1 MDHHFHCNNT
11 ACRYRH
17 KRKLRPLVISIAGSR
32 RHEQITK
39 MFTTH
44 PSLSAHFEAPT
55 FTPGVPS
62 RELRNRLR
70 LLEYAYRAGLL
81 PEIEWELICKA
92 INEHLLEDGDNDV
105 DKTLTTD
112 LRTVS
117 QESIKG
123 EKHTPIDPF
132 IYLATTSRIDVVEEQ
147 QPSTTSNQ
155 DGSVKTTPTLGKKKT
170 KKNEYETQSLVPIS
184 PNRRGSAEDI
194 ALPYSMELWRKAKT
208 LNRDRSVF
216 GCALAHLIA
225 MKTLIGDNNNE
236 KSDDLSSHHEAS
248 HFDFIL
254 EDNARAF
261 VGIESTASCECA
273 SRIWD
278 MIETSNNATDK
289 PHLRYYGYLGSK
301 PNLKWLYSQHIPRK
315 SFPDSTGEGD
325 GCKIFPFPTNDDF
338 LLDSI
343 DGRSKSSSTRSTN
356 ETEATETEDLSKG
369 QPHFD
374 TPGGTAIW
382 GMFAYTISPA
392 AYHALIEQ
400 LRNDVGM
407 LMWKGKRMRAY
418 QAKAIDKIIPRT
430 VRETFGETAVHLSNK
445 VAFVRAPMLGSL
457 LHKQWEQGFCESTEL
472 QHELSNQGKGC
483 DVWDHV
489 WLEEEERFIV
499 DYRKKNDNWIRKE
512 DMKDKLSSKSN
523 GTTTTRGRSQ
533 SPANISLLSIISMI
547 LLVNTFASAFT
558 MKSIHTMQQLG
569 TSRLGSTTKSNTEA
583 VLANGEK
590 RERAMLGNVPIISR
604 TINIAENMNV
614 TIWELERPSS
624 LIQEW
629 WSLDE
634 NERESRVGDPF
645 GVVMWPGSIVA
656 SKELMKQQ
664 KNVLNA
670 EVLIL
675 GAGTGVEAFA
685 AAMLG
690 ASKVIATD
698 INPLSLQ
705 LLGYGAQRME
715 GIGNVVE
722 AVHFDLFSSEPLPP
736 CDILVA
742 ADTLYNEHLAKQV
755 GHRLHE
761 AIVRS
766 FDVGSSPTKVLVTD
780 SQQFHGTDFLQ
791 EKEMVELNAL
801 FEQGGWKP
809 LQWEIEKLKNVRGSG
824 VLIDEDQTYDVN
836 VRAIRWGWDQC

>member
-1 MDHHFHCNNT
+1 MDHFHCNNT
-11 ACRYRH
+11 ACRHRH
-17 KRKLRPLVISIAGSR
+17 KRKLRPLVISIVGSS

-70 LLEYAYRAGLL
+70 LLEYANRAGLL

-92 INEHLLEDGDNDV
+92 INEHLLEDGGDNDV
-105 DKTLTTD
+105 EKTLTD

-132 IYLATTSRIDVVEEQ
+132 IYLATTTRIDAVVEE
-147 QPSTTSNQ
+147 QPSTTSNNLC
-155 DGSVKTTPTLGKKKT
+155 DDLGKKKKKKKI
-170 KKNEYETQSLVPIS
+170 KKNEYETKSLVPIS

-225 MKTLIGDNNNE
+225 MKTLIGDNYE
-236 KSDDLSSHHEAS
+236 KSDNLSSHHEAS

-254 EDNARAF
+254 EDNVRAF
-261 VGIESTASCECA
+261 VGIESNACCECA

-278 MIETSNNATDK
+278 MIAKDK

-315 SFPDSTGEGD
+315 SFPNSTGEGD
-325 GCKIFPFPTNDDF
+325 GCAIFPFPTNDDF

-343 DGRSKSSSTRSTN
+343 DGRSKSSLTRSTN
-356 ETEATETEDLSKG
+356 ETEATAANDSENLSKG

-430 VRETFGETAVHLSNK
+430 VRETFGEPAVHLSNK

-472 QHELSNQGKGC
+472 QHELSNQGEGC

-499 DYRKKNDNWIRKE
+499 DYRKKNGHWIRKE
-512 DMKDKLSSKSN
+512 DIPEKLSSKSN

-533 SPANISLLSIISMI
+533 SPANIVLLSIISMI
-547 LLVNTFASAFT
+547 LLVNTLVSAFT
-558 MKSIHTMQQLG
+558 MKPMHAIQQKG
-569 TSRLGSTTKSNTEA
+569 TLRLGSTMKSNAEA

-590 RERAMLGNVPIISR
+590 RERALLGNVKIISR
-604 TINIAENMNV
+604 TINIAEDMNV

-664 KNVLNA
+664 ENVANA
-670 EVLIL
+670 TVLIL

-722 AVHFDLFSSEPLPP
+722 AMHFDLFSSEQLPP

-742 ADTLYNEHLAKQV
+742 ADTLYNEHLARQV

-766 FDVGSSPTKVLVTD
+766 FDVGDSPTKVLVTD

-801 FEQGGWKP
+801 FQQGGWKP
-809 LQWEIEKLKNVRGSG
+809 LQWELEKLKNVRGSG
-824 VLIDEDQTYDVN
+824 VLIDEDQTYDVD
-836 VRAIRWGWDQC
+836 VRAIRWGWDQ

>member
-1 MDHHFHCNNT
+1 
-11 ACRYRH
+11 
-17 KRKLRPLVISIAGSR
+17 
-32 RHEQITK
+32 

-70 LLEYAYRAGLL
+70 LLEYANRAGLL

-92 INEHLLEDGDNDV
+92 INEHLLEDGGDNA
-105 DKTLTTD
+105 DKTLTD

-123 EKHTPIDPF
+123 QKHTPIDPF

-147 QPSTTSNQ
+147 QPSTTSNNLC
-155 DGSVKTTPTLGKKKT
+155 DDKDDIIIKTYPKLGKKKKI
-170 KKNEYETQSLVPIS
+170 KKNEYETKSLVPIS

-225 MKTLIGDNNNE
+225 MKTLIGDNYE
-236 KSDDLSSHHEAS
+236 KSDDLSSHHEVS

-254 EDNARAF
+254 EDNVRAF
-261 VGIESTASCECA
+261 VGIESNGSCECA

-278 MIETSNNATDK
+278 MIESSNNATDK

-315 SFPDSTGEGD
+315 SFSDRAGEGD
-325 GCKIFPFPTNDDF
+325 GCAIFPFPTNDDF
-338 LLDSI
+338 VLDSI
-343 DGRSKSSSTRSTN
+343 DGRSKSSLTRATN
-356 ETEATETEDLSKG
+356 ENEDLSKG

-382 GMFAYTISPA
+382 GMFAYTISPT

-430 VRETFGETAVHLSNK
+430 VRETFGEMAVHLSNK

-499 DYRKKNDNWIRKE
+499 DYRKKNGNWIRKE
-512 DMKDKLSSKSN
+512 DI
-523 GTTTTRGRSQ
+523 
-533 SPANISLLSIISMI
+533 P
-547 LLVNTFASAFT
+547 
-558 MKSIHTMQQLG
+558 
-569 TSRLGSTTKSNTEA
+569 
-583 VLANGEK
+583 
-590 RERAMLGNVPIISR
+590 
-604 TINIAENMNV
+604 
-614 TIWELERPSS
+614 
-624 LIQEW
+624 
-629 WSLDE
+629 
-634 NERESRVGDPF
+634 
-645 GVVMWPGSIVA
+645 
-656 SKELMKQQ
+656 
-664 KNVLNA
+664 
-670 EVLIL
+670 
-675 GAGTGVEAFA
+675 
-685 AAMLG
+685 
-690 ASKVIATD
+690 
-698 INPLSLQ
+698 
-705 LLGYGAQRME
+705 
-715 GIGNVVE
+715 
-722 AVHFDLFSSEPLPP
+722 
-736 CDILVA
+736 
-742 ADTLYNEHLAKQV
+742 
-755 GHRLHE
+755 
-761 AIVRS
+761 
-766 FDVGSSPTKVLVTD
+766 
-780 SQQFHGTDFLQ
+780 
-791 EKEMVELNAL
+791 
-801 FEQGGWKP
+801 
-809 LQWEIEKLKNVRGSG
+809 EKLPR
-824 VLIDEDQTYDVN
+824 
-836 VRAIRWGWDQC
+836 

>member
-1 MDHHFHCNNT
+1 M
-11 ACRYRH
+11 
-17 KRKLRPLVISIAGSR
+17 RKLRPLVISIEGSS

-39 MFTTH
+39 MFTTL

-70 LLEYAYRAGLL
+70 LLEYANRAGLL
-81 PEIEWELICKA
+81 PEIEWEQICKA
-92 INEHLLEDGDNDV
+92 INEHLVEDGDNDV
-105 DKTLTTD
+105 DKTTLTD

-147 QPSTTSNQ
+147 QSSTTSDQ
-155 DGSVKTTPTLGKKKT
+155 DVNIKTTPTLGKKKT

-225 MKTLIGDNNNE
+225 MKTLIGDNYE
-236 KSDDLSSHHEAS
+236 KSDDLSSHHEAA

-254 EDNARAF
+254 EDNVRAF
-261 VGIESTASCECA
+261 VGIESSNASCECA

-278 MIETSNNATDK
+278 IIETSNNAKDK

-301 PNLKWLYSQHIPRK
+301 PNLKWLYSRHIPRK
-315 SFPDSTGEGD
+315 SFPDRTTGEGD
-325 GCKIFPFPTNDDF
+325 SGCAIFPFPTNDDF

-343 DGRSKSSSTRSTN
+343 DGRSKSSSTRATN
-356 ETEATETEDLSKG
+356 ETEASETNDSGELSKG

-472 QHELSNQGKGC
+472 QHELSNHGEGC
-483 DVWDHV
+483 NVWNHV

-499 DYRKKNDNWIRKE
+499 DYRKKNGNWIRKE
-512 DMKDKLSSKSN
+512 DISEKLSSKSN
-523 GTTTTRGRSQ
+523 GTTTTRGRGQ
-533 SPANISLLSIISMI
+533 SPASFVLLSIISMI
-547 LLVNTFASAFT
+547 FLVNTLASAFKMNPIHTMHQKGTLGST
-558 MKSIHTMQQLG
+558 MKS
-569 TSRLGSTTKSNTEA
+569 NAEA

-604 TINIAENMNV
+604 TINIAEGMNV

-645 GVVMWPGSIVA
+645 GVVMWPGSILA

-664 KNVLNA
+664 ENVVNA
-670 EVLIL
+670 RVLVL

-766 FDVGSSPTKVLVTD
+766 FDAGDIPTKVLVTD

-791 EKEMVELNAL
+791 EKEMIELNAL
-801 FEQGGWKP
+801 FQEGGWKP
-809 LQWEIEKLKNVRGSG
+809 LQWEPEKLKNVRGSG
-824 VLIDEDQTYDVN
+824 VLIDEDQTYDVD
-836 VRAIRWGWDQC
+836 VRAIRWGWDQDQY